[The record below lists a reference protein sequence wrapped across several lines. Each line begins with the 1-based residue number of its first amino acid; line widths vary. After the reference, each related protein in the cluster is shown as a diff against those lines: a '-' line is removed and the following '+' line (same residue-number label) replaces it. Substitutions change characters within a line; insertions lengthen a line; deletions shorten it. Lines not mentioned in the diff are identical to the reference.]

1 MVTCE
6 ICCAVPEKAG
16 KTEFSTSS
24 QTFKKETLVR
34 HNVTGGHMRTRDALL
49 AKQQPLEIAPITQH
63 FRKGEKN
70 WKNKAGRNLLLKST
84 SCILWLKR
92 NFPLVTLGLF

>member
-63 FRKGEKN
+63 FRKGEKKLEEQSRKEFAVKVN
-70 WKNKAGRNLLLKST
+70 VMYLMA
-84 SCILWLKR
+84 
-92 NFPLVTLGLF
+92 